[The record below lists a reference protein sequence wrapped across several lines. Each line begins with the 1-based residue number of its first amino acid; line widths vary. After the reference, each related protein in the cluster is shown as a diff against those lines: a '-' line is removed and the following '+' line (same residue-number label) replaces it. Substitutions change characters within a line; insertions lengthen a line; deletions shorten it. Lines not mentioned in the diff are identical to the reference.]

1 VIDFSLGLH
10 IIEFGAQVRRDLGI
24 HKSRLK
30 HQGVILNIMFEKS
43 RLSYIKMRLKGYP
56 TKYGSPEGYLE

>member
-1 VIDFSLGLH
+1 
-10 IIEFGAQVRRDLGI
+10 
-24 HKSRLK
+24 
-30 HQGVILNIMFEKS
+30 MFEKS